1 MFFRA
6 QGEEK
11 RRCGLP
17 LTFPESKV
25 LAKPDDEENMKEE
38 STPLHG
44 VSSLRLRSVIIR
56 VELPDSTS

>member
-1 MFFRA
+1 MLFVSH
-6 QGEEK
+6 GMEK

-44 VSSLRLRSVIIR
+44 VNSLRHRFVIIR
-56 VELPDSTS
+56 IELPDSTP

>member
-1 MFFRA
+1 M
-6 QGEEK
+6 EK

-44 VSSLRLRSVIIR
+44 VNSLRHRFVIIR
-56 VELPDSTS
+56 IELPDSTP